1 MKTARYTVYEL
12 LLRAEKGAYSN
23 LSLSG
28 ALSRG
33 DISPENRRLISR
45 LFYGVIERKL
55 TLDRIISGYSK
66 TPLDKLDIEVLT
78 VLRMGVYQL
87 YFCDGIPESAA
98 VNESVNIIKQTKKAG
113 TAGFVNGV
121 LRNMIRNGGKYEL
134 PRDKLSALSVK
145 YSCGKDVLSVLLDS
159 CGEENTIS
167 LLEAS
172 FLPNG
177 MTARVNTIKTDAAS
191 LVSELQKNGVDS
203 SVTELDILGGASI
216 GINSTLSLDDTDAF
230 KNGLF
235 HVQDISSQLCCL
247 AADPKPDSTVID
259 ICAAPGGKSF
269 TMAEMMNGS
278 GSIVSCELHKKRVGL
293 IRKGAERLGL
303 PNITALCSDGRIYD
317 PELPEADLVLCDVP
331 CSGLGVI
338 RDKPEIKYKDKSEFS
353 ELPHIQ
359 YDILSNASK
368 YVKSGGVL
376 LYSTCTVNTAENRGV
391 TDKFLSEHKDFRCDD
406 KLPNVGIAEGAH
418 TVYPEDF
425 GSSGFYICRM
435 IKIKR
440 VF

>member
-12 LLRAEKGAYSN
+12 LIRAENGAYSN

-28 ALSRG
+28 ALSQG
-33 DISPENRRLISR
+33 NISSENKRLISR

-55 TLDRIISGYSK
+55 TLDHIISSYSK
-66 TPLDKLDIEVLT
+66 IPAGRLDIEVLT

-98 VNESVNIIKQTKKAG
+98 VNESVNIIKQTRKAG

-121 LRNMIRNGGKYEL
+121 LRNMIRNGGRYEL
-134 PRDKLSALSVK
+134 PKDKLSALSVK

-159 CGEENTIS
+159 CGEENTAS

-172 FLPNG
+172 FLPSCI
-177 MTARVNTIKTDAAS
+177 TARVNTLKTDAAS
-191 LVSELQKNGVDS
+191 LIALLQEN
-203 SVTELDILGGASI
+203 
-216 GINSTLSLDDTDAF
+216 GINSSITALDLLDGGSIDINSPVSFDETDAF

-247 AADPKPDSTVID
+247 AADPRPDSTVID
-259 ICAAPGGKSF
+259 VCAAPGGKSF
-269 TMAEMMNGS
+269 TIAEMMKGS
-278 GSIVSCELHKKRVGL
+278 GRVLSCDLHKKRAGL
-293 IRKGAERLGL
+293 IQKGAERLGL
-303 PNITALCSDGRIYD
+303 SNIIALCSDGRIYD
-317 PELPEADLVLCDVP
+317 PDLPEADLVLCDVP

-338 RDKPEIKYKDKSEFS
+338 KDKPEIKYKDISGFS
-353 ELPHIQ
+353 QLPGIQ
-359 YDILSNASK
+359 YDILSNASG

-376 LYSTCTVNTAENRGV
+376 VYSTCTVNSAENSGV
-391 TDKFLSEHKDFRCDD
+391 TDKFLSENRDFRCDEN
-406 KLPNVGIAEGAH
+406 LPNLRIAQGSY
-418 TVYPEDF
+418 TIYPKDY

-435 IKIKR
+435 IKK
-440 VF
+440 

>member
-1 MKTARYTVYEL
+1 M
-12 LLRAEKGAYSN
+12 RAENGAYSN

-28 ALSRG
+28 ALSQRN
-33 DISPENRRLISR
+33 ISSENKRLISR

-55 TLDRIISGYSK
+55 TLDHMISSYSK
-66 TPLDKLDIEVLT
+66 IPAGRLDIEVLT

-98 VNESVNIIKQTKKAG
+98 VNESVNIIKQTRKAG

-121 LRNMIRNGGKYEL
+121 LRNMIRNGGRYEL
-134 PRDKLSALSVK
+134 PKDKLSALSVK
-145 YSCGKDVLSVLLDS
+145 YSCSKDVLSVLLDS
-159 CGEENTIS
+159 CGEENTVS

-172 FLPNG
+172 FLPG
-177 MTARVNTIKTDAAS
+177 SITARVNTLKTDAAS
-191 LVSELQKNGVDS
+191 LISSLKENGVNS
-203 SVTELDILGGASI
+203 SITALDLLDGRSI
-216 GINSTLSLDDTDAF
+216 DINSPVSFDETDAF

-259 ICAAPGGKSF
+259 VCAAPGGKSF
-269 TMAEMMNGS
+269 TIAEMMKGS
-278 GSIVSCELHKKRVGL
+278 GRVFSCDLHKKRVGL
-293 IRKGAERLGL
+293 IQKGAERLGL
-303 PNITALCSDGRIYD
+303 ANITALCSDGRIYD
-317 PELPEADLVLCDVP
+317 PKLPEADLVLCDVP

-338 RDKPEIKYKDKSEFS
+338 KDKPEIKYKDISGFS
-353 ELPHIQ
+353 ELPRIQ

-376 LYSTCTVNTAENRGV
+376 VYSTCTVNSAENIGV
-391 TDKFLSEHKDFRCDD
+391 TDKFLSENKNFKCDE
-406 KLPNVGIAEGAH
+406 KLPNVRIARGSY
-418 TVYPEDF
+418 TIYPNVY

-435 IKIKR
+435 IKK
-440 VF
+440 

>member
-12 LLRAEKGAYSN
+12 LMRAENGAYSN

-28 ALSRG
+28 ALSQG
-33 DISPENRRLISR
+33 NISSENKRLISR

-55 TLDRIISGYSK
+55 TLDHMISSYSK
-66 TPLDKLDIEVLT
+66 IPAGRLDIEVLT

-98 VNESVNIIKQTKKAG
+98 VNESVNIIKQTRKAG

-121 LRNMIRNGGKYEL
+121 LRNMIRNGGRYEL
-134 PRDKLSALSVK
+134 PKDKLSALSVK
-145 YSCGKDVLSVLLDS
+145 YSCSKDVLSVLLDS
-159 CGEENTIS
+159 CGEENTVS

-172 FLPNG
+172 FLPG
-177 MTARVNTIKTDAAS
+177 CITARVNTLKTDAES
-191 LVSELQKNGVDS
+191 LISSLQENGVNS
-203 SVTELDILGGASI
+203 SITDLDLLDGGSI
-216 GINSTLSLDDTDAF
+216 DINSPVSFDETDAF

-259 ICAAPGGKSF
+259 VCAAPGGKSF
-269 TMAEMMNGS
+269 TIAEMMKGS
-278 GSIVSCELHKKRVGL
+278 GRVFSCDLHKKRVGL
-293 IRKGAERLGL
+293 IQKGAERLGL
-303 PNITALCSDGRIYD
+303 ANITALCSDGRIYD
-317 PELPEADLVLCDVP
+317 PKLPEADLVLCDVP

-338 RDKPEIKYKDKSEFS
+338 KDKPEIKYKDISGFS
-353 ELPHIQ
+353 ELPRIQ
-359 YDILSNASK
+359 YDILSNASG

-376 LYSTCTVNTAENRGV
+376 VYSTCTVNSAENSGV
-391 TDKFLSEHKDFRCDD
+391 TDKFLSENKNFKRDE
-406 KLPNVGIAEGAH
+406 KLPNVRIARGSY
-418 TVYPEDF
+418 TIYPNVY

-435 IKIKR
+435 IKK
-440 VF
+440 